1 MIASISPK
9 IALPKIP
16 VKKIPP
22 YLIYEI
28 FDGKPVYF
36 KNYRKVLNGTLKPE
50 EIMGSSGLQAII
62 IEYILW
68 VLFSKIDRKKY
79 KALTNEQG
87 QHLDKNNNLSA
98 DIAIYDTN
106 VFDVKDADK
115 HYTSVPPK
123 IQIEV
128 NIDADTED
136 FGSPDNYVFR
146 KTEKLLN
153 FGVEK
158 VIWVMSDAKKVIVAT
173 KKANWEIIDWNKQ
186 IDVMD
191 SINFNIGNY
200 LRENGSPFA

>member
-1 MIASISPK
+1 MLATLGPK
-9 IALPKIP
+9 ISLPKISA
-16 VKKIPP
+16 KKIPH

-28 FDGKPVYF
+28 FDGKPIYY
-36 KNYRKVLNGTLKPE
+36 KNYRKVLSGILKPE

-68 VLFSKIDRKKY
+68 ILFSKIDRKKY

-98 DIAIYDTN
+98 DIAIYDTA
-106 VFDVKDADK
+106 VFDVKNADK
-115 HYTSVPPK
+115 HYTTVPPK

-136 FGSPDNYVFR
+136 FGSPDNYVFK
-146 KTEKLLN
+146 KTEKLLT

-158 VIWVMSDAKKVIVAT
+158 VIWVMSDSKKVIVAT
-173 KKANWEIIDWNKQ
+173 KTANWEIIDWSKE
-186 IDVMD
+186 IEIMEG
-191 SINFNIGNY
+191 ITFNIGQY
-200 LRENGSPFA
+200 LKENGSPFA

>member
-1 MIASISPK
+1 MIATLSPK

-16 VKKIPP
+16 AKKIPP

-28 FDGKPVYF
+28 FDGKPVYY
-36 KNYRKVLNGTLKPE
+36 KNYRKVLNGTLSPE

-68 VLFSKIDRKKY
+68 VCFSKIDRKKY
-79 KALTNEQG
+79 KALTNETG
-87 QHLDKNNNLSA
+87 QHLDNKNNLSA

-106 VFDVKDADK
+106 IFDVKNADK
-115 HYTSVPPK
+115 HYTIVPPK

-136 FGSPDNYVFR
+136 FGSPNTYAFK

-158 VIWVMSDAKKVIVAT
+158 VIWIMSDNKKVIVAT
-173 KKANWEIIDWNKQ
+173 KTANWEIIDWSKE
-186 IDVMD
+186 IEIMD
-191 SINFNIGNY
+191 GITFNIGQY
-200 LRENGSPFA
+200 LKENDSPFA